1 MTRAPAKR
9 RANPAGRTARANGAV
24 GARRG
29 RVANGT
35 TGARRGRVAEGASA
49 PQSLADLQRRV
60 LRWYQTH
67 ARAFP
72 WREHRDPYGT
82 LVAEVML
89 QQTQTGRVGPTYLA
103 FLTRF
108 PTLQRLA
115 HAPAME
121 VIEAWKGL
129 GYNRRAVNLQRA
141 AHVIEHDHLGI
152 LPEDPAVL
160 RLLPGIG
167 DYSAN
172 AIACFAFDAQVPVID
187 VNVARVLGRAALGV
201 DEGDARKG
209 DLERTARA
217 WLPSGEAY
225 RWNQALMDVGALL
238 CRHEQPL
245 CGQCPLRSA
254 CAFHAAGKDRVPRP
268 ARPPK
273 EPFEGSRRQKRGG
286 IVDALRATA
295 ADGLT
300 LSTLAKAVHPQG
312 RDPDLR
318 WLVELLEGLERDGL
332 VTLTPGAR
340 RGSPR
345 GLVRL
350 PR

>member
-9 RANPAGRTARANGAV
+9 RANQAGRTARANGAAR
-24 GARRG
+24 ARRG
-29 RVANGT
+29 RVANG
-35 TGARRGRVAEGASA
+35 APASE
-49 PQSLADLQRRV
+49 SLADLQRRV

-67 ARAFP
+67 GRAFP

-82 LVAEVML
+82 MVAEVML
-89 QQTQTGRVGPTYLA
+89 QQTQTGRVGPPYVA
-103 FLTRF
+103 FLGRF

-141 AHVIEHDHLGI
+141 AQVIEHDHLGI
-152 LPEDPAVL
+152 LPEDPAIL

-201 DEGDARKG
+201 DEGEARAA
-209 DLERTARA
+209 DVEQVARA
-217 WLPSGEAY
+217 WLPSGRAY

-245 CGQCPLRSA
+245 CAQCPLRST
-254 CAFHAAGKDRVPRP
+254 CAFHAAGKDRLPRAP
-268 ARPPK
+268 RRAR

-286 IVDALRATA
+286 IVDALRAAA

-300 LSTLAKAVHPQG
+300 LATLAKAVHPKG
-312 RDPDLR
+312 LDPDLL

-332 VTLTPGAR
+332 VALTPGAR

-345 GLVRL
+345 GVVRL